1 MPLSNLCVL
10 VVDDYEP
17 LSYLKAILLRRAGA
31 VVREA
36 HNARDALRILQTER
50 IDLALVD
57 INLPDLSGKELREK
71 MRADPATSAVP
82 VIFTSASDRPTLLG
96 PDDVFFQEPLD
107 TAALFEAIDK
117 MVQRG

>member
-10 VVDDYEP
+10 IVDDYEP
-17 LSYLKAILLRRAGA
+17 LAYLKAILLRRAGA

-36 HNARDALRILQTER
+36 HNARDALKIVQTER
-50 IDLALVD
+50 IDLALLDV
-57 INLPDLSGKELREK
+57 NLPDMSGKELSER
-71 MRADPATSAVP
+71 MRADPATSSVP
-82 VIFTSASDRPTLLG
+82 VVFTSASDRPTLLG